1 MPSAAFTGIPA
12 SMTADG
18 SSSPMRGP
26 AACQKISSMISAGIS
41 SRHPVTVFPVG
52 MCQARVNGMSASSP
66 ARVRIAS
73 EYEEPGSRVI
83 AITRRMTSGYD
94 ISRRRSRGRRRPFIT
109 ALPGDLVDHAVAE
122 MRLQAAEADQVRQ
135 PRIRQ
140 HRAVPLHERRRGHD
154 RPEEPR
160 LLAFRRRHPGH
171 GDRPGTVNPQVSGT
185 NRQRPRRR
193 PGGRGLRGT
202 NCGIRDRQG

>member
-52 MCQARVNGMSASSP
+52 MCQARVKGMSASSP

-109 ALPGDLVDHAVAE
+109 AFPAILSITPS
-122 MRLQAAEADQVRQ
+122 
-135 PRIRQ
+135 PRC
-140 HRAVPLHERRRGHD
+140 AS
-154 RPEEPR
+154 RP
-160 LLAFRRRHPGH
+160 
-171 GDRPGTVNPQVSGT
+171 
-185 NRQRPRRR
+185 PRRTR
-193 PGGRGLRGT
+193 SGSHASASTVPSRFTNAGAVRTGRKNPVSSPFAGAIPAT
-202 NCGIRDRQG
+202 VTDREL